1 MFTVAPSVKLVQ
13 FPINKNRPKRNQWN
27 DVTSHCVCVLVND
40 LKDEE
45 RRTNDAQWRDT
56 CDYNWFFLNDFQ
68 FVLNSFSINHK
79 RGSHTFVWRKK
90 AAVTAKV
97 FNSIRDGSLFFFFL
111 VSFSIRHLSFK
122 KRSVDNLTFSK
133 KYYPNW
139 KYNEIGRFCLSTSSC
154 IVLVLWLW
162 LCMIIGQ
169 SQKSLK
175 IPSSLGV
182 GKVFV
187 RTFHQISRK
196 LVSMTIYMWMRS
208 SE

>member
-1 MFTVAPSVKLVQ
+1 MIFNLSWIPFLLIINEAHILLCDAKRLLSQRKFLIRLETVL
-13 FPINKNRPKRNQWN
+13 
-27 DVTSHCVCVLVND
+27 C
-40 LKDEE
+40 
-45 RRTNDAQWRDT
+45 
-56 CDYNWFFLNDFQ
+56 
-68 FVLNSFSINHK
+68 
-79 RGSHTFVWRKK
+79 
-90 AAVTAKV
+90 
-97 FNSIRDGSLFFFFL
+97 FFFL

-175 IPSSLGV
+175 IPSSLGI